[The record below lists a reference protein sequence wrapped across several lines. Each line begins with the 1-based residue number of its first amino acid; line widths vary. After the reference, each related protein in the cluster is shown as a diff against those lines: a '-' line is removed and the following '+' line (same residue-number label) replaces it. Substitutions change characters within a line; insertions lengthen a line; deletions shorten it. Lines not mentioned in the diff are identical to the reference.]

1 MIISKTPYRISFFGG
16 GSDYPD
22 WYKKYSGAVLSTT
35 IDKYIY
41 ITLRDLPNFFE
52 HKYRIVW
59 SKVETVNSIN
69 QIKHNAVR
77 NLLKEFKVKSG
88 LEIHYDGDLPARSG
102 MGSSSCFVVGLAKVL
117 FKYINKNI
125 SDKQLAD
132 FSINFEQKIM
142 REIVG
147 SQDQT
152 ATVYGGFNRINF
164 EKKKKITVKEIKNKK
179 NLQKLNKNLMLIY
192 SGVQRNAPE
201 VAKKY
206 VNTLTKKNKNKIK
219 KLIEHVELG
228 EKILN
233 SGTIDDFGHLLDE
246 AWFYKKEI
254 SNNISNTKIDEIY
267 NLAKSCGALGGKLL
281 GAGGGGFL
289 LFYINEINKKN
300 FLSNSDLVEIP
311 FNFSPN
317 GSKIIFEKD

>member
-59 SKVETVNSIN
+59 SKVETVKSIN

-77 NLLKEFKVKSG
+77 NLLKKFKVKSG

-102 MGSSSCFVVGLAKVL
+102 MGSSSCFVVGLAKIL

-125 SDKQLAD
+125 SDKQLVD

-164 EKKKKITVKEIKNKK
+164 DKKKITVKKIKNKK
-179 NLQKLNKNLMLIY
+179 NLEKLNKNLMLIY

-206 VNTLTKKNKNKIK
+206 VNTLTNKNKNKIK

-267 NLAKSCGALGGKLL
+267 NQAKSYGALGGKLL

-311 FNFSPN
+311 FNFSSH
-317 GSKIIFEKD
+317 GSKIIFEKN

>member
-22 WYKKYSGAVLSTT
+22 WYRKYPGAVLSTT

-164 EKKKKITVKEIKNKK
+164 HKKKITVKEIKNKK